1 MKSVIHMRLKRIS
14 NLRTDADLSCAALA
28 RIIGVTDRTML
39 RYEKGETDIPTEIL
53 ISVANY
59 FNVSVDYLLER
70 TDNKEINR

>member
-14 NLRTDADLSCAALA
+14 DLRTDADLSCAALA

-53 ISVANY
+53 ISVADY

-70 TDNKEINR
+70 THNKNINR

>member
-1 MKSVIHMRLKRIS
+1 MKSVIHMKLKRIS
-14 NLRTDADLSCAALA
+14 DLRTDADLSCAALA

>member
-1 MKSVIHMRLKRIS
+1 MRLKRIS
-14 NLRTDADLSCAALA
+14 DLRTDADLSCAALA

>member
-14 NLRTDADLSCAALA
+14 DLRTDADLSCAALA
-28 RIIGVTDRTML
+28 RLIGVTDRTML

>member
-1 MKSVIHMRLKRIS
+1 MRLKRIS
-14 NLRTDADLSCAALA
+14 DLRTDADLSCAALA
-28 RIIGVTDRTML
+28 RLIGVTDRTML

-53 ISVANY
+53 ISVADY